1 VSTGLDAQHTQHL
14 SARGIHVWRGDRHV
28 LKGVD
33 IDASPGAVVH
43 VAGPNGT
50 GKTTLLRVL
59 AGLLPAEGGEVFWRG
74 RSIRRERDE
83 YNAEL
88 AYLGHE
94 NALKGDLT
102 AFENL
107 HYGVGVRREL
117 SRQEIESTLDHLG
130 ILRCRDLPARVL
142 SAGQRRRLAMSRI
155 LLLGA
160 TLWIL
165 DEPFTN
171 LDVAGVGLFSS
182 LIGDHAAAGGM
193 ALLAAHQGLDIPGI
207 QPRLAELD

>member
-1 VSTGLDAQHTQHL
+1 LEALHPNGL
-14 SARGIHVWRGDRHV
+14 SGRRIHVWRGDRHV
-28 LKGVD
+28 LRGVD
-33 IDASPGAVVH
+33 IDVLPGEVVH

-50 GKTTLLRVL
+50 GKTTLMRVL
-59 AGLLPAEGGEVFWRG
+59 AGLMPAEEGVVGWRG
-74 RSIRRERDE
+74 RPIREDRDTF
-83 YNAEL
+83 NAAM

-94 NALKGDLT
+94 NALKGDLS

-107 HYGVGVRREL
+107 HYSVGIRRQL
-117 SRQEIESTLDHLG
+117 SAAEIEKTLDHLG

-160 TLWIL
+160 SLWVL

-171 LDVAGVGLFSS
+171 LDVSGVELFSA
-182 LIGDHAAAGGM
+182 LIGDHVAAGGM
-193 ALLAAHQGLDIPGI
+193 TLLAAHQGLEVPGTT
-207 QPRLAELD
+207 PRIAELL

>member
-1 VSTGLDAQHTQHL
+1 MDAQHEQHL
-14 SARGIHVWRGDRHV
+14 VARGIHVWRGDRHV

-33 IDASPGAVVH
+33 IDASSGEVVH

-59 AGLLPAEGGEVFWRG
+59 AGLLPSEGGEVFWRG
-74 RSIRRERDE
+74 RSIRRDRDE

-107 HYGVGVRREL
+107 HYGVGVRRDL
-117 SRQEIESTLDHLG
+117 SASEIESTLDHLG

-171 LDVAGVGLFSS
+171 LDVAGVGLFSA

-207 QPRLAELD
+207 RPRLAELD

>member
-1 VSTGLDAQHTQHL
+1 MEALHPKGL
-14 SARGIHVWRGDRHV
+14 SGRGIHVWRGDRHV
-28 LKGVD
+28 LRGVD
-33 IDASPGAVVH
+33 IDVFPGEVVH

-59 AGLLPAEGGEVFWRG
+59 AGLLPAEEGTVGWRG
-74 RSIRRERDE
+74 HSIREDRDDF
-83 YNAEL
+83 NGNM

-102 AFENL
+102 SFENL
-107 HYGVGVRREL
+107 HFSVGMRREL
-117 SRQEIESTLDHLG
+117 DAKEIEETLGRLG

-160 TLWIL
+160 DLWIL

-171 LDVAGVGLFSS
+171 LDVSGVELFSA
-182 LIGDHAAAGGM
+182 LIGDHVAAGGM
-193 ALLAAHQGLDIPGI
+193 SILAAHQGLKVPGA
-207 QPRLAELD
+207 QPRIAELN

>member
-1 VSTGLDAQHTQHL
+1 MLRDVSIDVLTGE
-14 SARGIHVWRGDRHV
+14 
-28 LKGVD
+28 
-33 IDASPGAVVH
+33 VVH

-59 AGLLPAEGGEVFWRG
+59 AGLLPAEEGEVGWQG
-74 RSIRRERDE
+74 RPIRVERDE
-83 YNAEL
+83 YNAQM

-102 AFENL
+102 SFENL
-107 HYGVGVRREL
+107 HYSIGVRRHL
-117 SRQEIESTLDHLG
+117 GAAEIESTLDHLG

-155 LLLGA
+155 MLLGA
-160 TLWIL
+160 SLWVL

-171 LDVAGVGLFSS
+171 LDVAGVALFSG
-182 LIGDHAAAGGM
+182 LIGDHVAAGGM
-193 ALLAAHQGLDIPGI
+193 AVLAAHQGLDVPGTL
-207 QPRLAELD
+207 PRLVELN

>member
-1 VSTGLDAQHTQHL
+1 LEALNPHGL
-14 SARGIHVWRGDRHV
+14 SGRGIHVWRGDRHV
-28 LKGVD
+28 LRHVG
-33 IDASPGAVVH
+33 IDVLPGEVVH

-59 AGLLPAEGGEVFWRG
+59 AGLLPAEEGDVGWRG
-74 RSIRRERDE
+74 RSLHGERDE
-83 YNAEL
+83 FNAEM

-107 HYGVGVRREL
+107 HYSVGIRRQL
-117 SRQEIESTLDHLG
+117 AAAEITSTLDHLG

-155 LLLGA
+155 MLLGA
-160 TLWIL
+160 SLWVL

-171 LDVAGVGLFSS
+171 LDVAGVALFSG
-182 LIGDHAAAGGM
+182 LIGDHVAAGGM
-193 ALLAAHQGLDIPGI
+193 AVLAAHQGLEVPGTT
-207 QPRLAELD
+207 PRVAELN

>member
-1 VSTGLDAQHTQHL
+1 LEALHPEGL
-14 SARGIHVWRGDRHV
+14 SGRGIHVWRGDRHV
-28 LKGVD
+28 LRHVS
-33 IDASPGAVVH
+33 IDVLPGEVVH

-59 AGLLPAEGGEVFWRG
+59 SGLLPAEEGVVGWRG
-74 RSIRRERDE
+74 TSIRRERDE
-83 YNAEL
+83 FNAEM

-107 HYGVGVRREL
+107 HYSVGIRHNLAGR
-117 SRQEIESTLDHLG
+117 EIEETLDNLG

-155 LLLGA
+155 ILLGA
-160 TLWIL
+160 SLWVL

-171 LDVAGVGLFSS
+171 LDVAGVALFSA
-182 LIGDHAAAGGM
+182 LIGDHVAAGGM
-193 ALLAAHQGLDIPGI
+193 VTLAAHQGLNVPGAS
-207 QPRLAELD
+207 PRVVELD

>member
-1 VSTGLDAQHTQHL
+1 MLRGVHLDIL
-14 SARGIHVWRGDRHV
+14 
-28 LKGVD
+28 
-33 IDASPGAVVH
+33 PGEVVH

-59 AGLLPAEGGEVFWRG
+59 AGLRRAEGGGVGWRG
-74 RSIRRERDE
+74 EPIRRVRDE
-83 YNAEL
+83 YDAEM

-102 AFENL
+102 ACENL
-107 HYGVGVRREL
+107 HYSVGIRRVLPAAETG
-117 SRQEIESTLDHLG
+117 STLERLG
-130 ILRCRDLPARVL
+130 IARCRDLPARVL

-160 TLWIL
+160 RLWVL

-171 LDVAGVGLFSS
+171 LDVAGVRLFSA
-182 LIGDHAAAGGM
+182 LIGEHARAGGM
-193 ALLAAHQGLDIPGI
+193 AVLAAHQGLEIPGMT
-207 QPRLAELD
+207 PRIEELN

>member
-1 VSTGLDAQHTQHL
+1 VLRGVSLDIA
-14 SARGIHVWRGDRHV
+14 
-28 LKGVD
+28 
-33 IDASPGAVVH
+33 PGEVVH

-59 AGLLPAEGGEVFWRG
+59 AGLLPAEEGTVGWRG
-74 RSIRRERDE
+74 QSIRRVRDE
-83 YNAEL
+83 YDAEL

-107 HYGVGVRREL
+107 HYSVGIRRVLPAPEV
-117 SRQEIESTLDHLG
+117 EATLDRLG

-160 TLWIL
+160 VLWVL

-171 LDVAGVGLFSS
+171 LDVAGVRLFSA
-182 LIGDHAAAGGM
+182 LIGEHVRTGGSVV
-193 ALLAAHQGLDIPGI
+193 LAAHQGLEIPGI
-207 QPRLAELD
+207 SARVEELD